1 MAKYLRKGT
10 ILLRIDECV
19 DCNECIDCK
28 EKTEILVEET
38 ISTNTVI
45 TDFEEEIVD
54 KTKKKKKK
62 NEKED
67 K

>member
-1 MAKYLRKGT
+1 MAKYLRKGS

-28 EKTEILVEET
+28 EKTEQLKET